1 MEGLLLVL
9 VLWAHRG
16 FLTAIKLLLASLSVH
31 DDSQGSDHVDS
42 LALGSVPQI
51 LLTVSGTV
59 AIDMFDLKISLRSLL
74 GGLNFFRHDRLFKLK
89 VAPAWRSGLSFF
101 DHMMRLG

>member
-1 MEGLLLVL
+1 MEGLLLIL

-31 DDSQGSDHVDS
+31 DDSQGGDHVDS

-59 AIDMFDLKISLRSLL
+59 AIDMFDLKISLRSLP
-74 GGLNFFRHDRLFKLK
+74 GGLLNAKR
-89 VAPAWRSGLSFF
+89 
-101 DHMMRLG
+101 